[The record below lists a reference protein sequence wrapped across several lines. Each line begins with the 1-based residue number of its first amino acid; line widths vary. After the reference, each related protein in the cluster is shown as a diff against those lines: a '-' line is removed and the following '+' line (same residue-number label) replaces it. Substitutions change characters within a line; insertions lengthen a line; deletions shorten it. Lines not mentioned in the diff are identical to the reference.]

1 MTQDEAF
8 TDAEIDFGAQNPV
21 LGPAYLAARGIAEK
35 FMAPFEAE
43 HFEPLIT
50 KFADTFRA
58 QLWTE
63 LETFLLSDIESN
75 LQGSLWR
82 MVDGTINA
90 LLTGEQ
96 WALNRY
102 AMAQARYGDAE
113 KVRAAVAKH
122 LGDELARARIADLES
137 QLADARDTIERQR
150 RYG

>member
-1 MTQDEAF
+1 MSQAAF
-8 TDAEIDFGAQNPV
+8 TDEELDFGADHSV
-21 LGPAYLAARGIAEK
+21 LGPAYLAARDLAEK

-43 HFEPLIT
+43 HFKPLID
-50 KFADTFRA
+50 KFASDF
-58 QLWTE
+58 QDKLWSD
-63 LETFLLSDIESN
+63 LEASLLSDVESN

-122 LGDELARARIADLES
+122 LADDLARERIADLES
-137 QLADARDTIERQR
+137 QLKDARETIERQR
-150 RYG
+150 RY

>member
-1 MTQDEAF
+1 MSEAAF
-8 TDAEIDFGAQNPV
+8 TDDELAFGVEYPT
-21 LGPAYLAARGIAEK
+21 LGPAYHAARDVAEK

-43 HFEPLIT
+43 HFKPLID
-50 KFADTFRA
+50 KFAGDLRA
-58 QLWTE
+58 QLWSD
-63 LETFLLSDIESN
+63 LENYLLSDVESN

-90 LLTGEQ
+90 LLTGET

-122 LGDELARARIADLES
+122 LGDELAAGRIADLES
-137 QLADARDTIERQR
+137 QLKDARETIERQR
-150 RYG
+150 RYA